1 MTKPARIFIVE
12 DYAPDVFL
20 FQKALHENQ
29 VEFELTRF
37 EDGEQAMQALQRRG
51 PDALE
56 IPDLIILDLNVP
68 KIDGMDVLRA
78 IRKDPTMAKVPIAI
92 LTSSGALQ
100 DKVEA
105 IASGADRFI
114 TKPVDLRSFVAT
126 VGRSVKELIDK
137 GRSMSRAV

>member
-1 MTKPARIFIVE
+1 MTRPVRILIVE

-20 FQKALHENQ
+20 FQKALHENH

-37 EDGEQAMQALQRRG
+37 EDGEQAMQALQKRA

-56 IPDLIILDLNVP
+56 IPDLIVLDLNVP

-114 TKPVDLRSFVAT
+114 TKPVDLRSFVVT

-137 GRSMSRAV
+137 GRSMSHAV

>member
-1 MTKPARIFIVE
+1 MTRPVRILIVE

-20 FQKALHENQ
+20 FQKALQENH

-37 EDGEQAMQALQRRG
+37 EDGEQAMQALQKRG

-56 IPDLIILDLNVP
+56 IPDLIVLDLNVP

-78 IRKDPTMAKVPIAI
+78 IRKDPTLAKVPIAV
-92 LTSSGALQ
+92 LTSSGSLQ
-100 DKVEA
+100 DKVDA
-105 IASGADRFI
+105 ISSGADRFI
-114 TKPVDLRSFVAT
+114 TKPVELRSFVAT

-137 GRSMSRAV
+137 GRSMSQAV